1 MHSKNQPN
9 TAGLTNGKNLA
20 FNSHYDA
27 VVIGGGIQGVGCA
40 QALAAKG
47 FSVLLLEKNSLGS
60 GTSSRS
66 SKLIHGGL
74 RYLETAQISLVR
86 KSLNE
91 RAVLCKVAPNLV
103 KLKSFYLPIYRS
115 QRVGPIKM
123 AAGLALYALLG
134 NLRRDARF
142 SYVPKS
148 KWSSL
153 GGIKQQDLICVY
165 HYFDAQTDDR
175 QLTQLVAQSA
185 SKLGATIAEDA
196 TFHQADRNTLGTI
209 DIEFSCTTQA
219 THETNLNAST
229 SHKVTASVVVNAAG
243 PWVEQ
248 VQSKITYAGSGP
260 NIALVQGTHIELD
273 APLNDGIFYIES
285 PIDKRAVFVMPWQ
298 GHTMV
303 GTTESQHTGDP
314 GSPLAS
320 DVEVDYLHKTL
331 LHYFPNYTGKLI
343 KRWAGLRVLPQPE
356 EHAASTNRPFSRQ
369 ARDTIV
375 HTDNAQ
381 RPQAISLYGGKLT
394 AYRVTANDVLMEA
407 LKTLG
412 PGSASIDTKTLPL

>member
-1 MHSKNQPN
+1 M
-9 TAGLTNGKNLA
+9 
-20 FNSHYDA
+20 
-27 VVIGGGIQGVGCA
+27 
-40 QALAAKG
+40 
-47 FSVLLLEKNSLGS
+47 
-60 GTSSRS
+60 
-66 SKLIHGGL
+66 
-74 RYLETAQISLVR
+74 
-86 KSLNE
+86 
-91 RAVLCKVAPNLV
+91 
-103 KLKSFYLPIYRS
+103 
-115 QRVGPIKM
+115 
-123 AAGLALYALLG
+123 
-134 NLRRDARF
+134 
-142 SYVPKS
+142 
-148 KWSSL
+148 
-153 GGIKQQDLICVY
+153 
-165 HYFDAQTDDR
+165 
-175 QLTQLVAQSA
+175 
-185 SKLGATIAEDA
+185 
-196 TFHQADRNTLGTI
+196 
-209 DIEFSCTTQA
+209 
-219 THETNLNAST
+219 
-229 SHKVTASVVVNAAG
+229 VNAAG

-320 DVEVDYLHKTL
+320 DAEVDYLHKTL

-394 AYRVTANDVLMEA
+394 AYRLS
-407 LKTLG
+407 L
-412 PGSASIDTKTLPL
+412 IHI